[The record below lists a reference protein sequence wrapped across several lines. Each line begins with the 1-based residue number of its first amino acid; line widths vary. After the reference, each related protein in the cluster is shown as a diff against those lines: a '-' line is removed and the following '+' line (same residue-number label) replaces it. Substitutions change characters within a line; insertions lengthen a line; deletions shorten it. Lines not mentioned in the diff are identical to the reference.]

1 MAHVKYD
8 MGEMGREEWNN
19 TVSTRLCIVIWS
31 QRPQVEEKNAL
42 FFFLIIYIYMF
53 LQRLLFRVACSLAS
67 RITDCIARLI
77 FRIT

>member
-31 QRPQVEEKNAL
+31 QRPQVEEKNAH
-42 FFFLIIYIYMF
+42 FFFNNLHIYVFTKAFIQSG
-53 LQRLLFRVACSLAS
+53 LQSGF
-67 RITDCIARLI
+67 
-77 FRIT
+77 

>member
-8 MGEMGREEWNN
+8 MGEKGREEWNN

-42 FFFLIIYIYMF
+42 FFFFNNLHIYVFTKAFIQSG
-53 LQRLLFRVACSLAS
+53 LQSGF
-67 RITDCIARLI
+67 
-77 FRIT
+77 

>member
-42 FFFLIIYIYMF
+42 FFFFNNLHIYVFTKAFIQSG
-53 LQRLLFRVACSLAS
+53 LQSVF
-67 RITDCIARLI
+67 
-77 FRIT
+77 

>member
-31 QRPQVEEKNAL
+31 QRPQVEEKNAPL
-42 FFFLIIYIYMF
+42 FFLNNLHIYVFTKAFIQSG
-53 LQRLLFRVACSLAS
+53 LQSGF
-67 RITDCIARLI
+67 
-77 FRIT
+77 